1 MRQSPFLDDPRDMM
15 RHHIARVVASPIEE
29 VRAINLRAAEHHAA
43 LAKASGLDIVP
54 NSKPVDHVP
63 RGFGAMLAWMRRS
76 WKRLG
81 RWPSKALP

>member
-15 RHHIARVVASPIEE
+15 RRHIARAVASPIEE

-54 NSKPVDHVP
+54 KSKPVDTVP
-63 RGFGAMLAWMRRS
+63 RGFGAVMAWVRRS
-76 WKRLG
+76 WKRLSHWRG
-81 RWPSKALP
+81 KARP

>member
-15 RHHIARVVASPIEE
+15 RRHIARAVASPIEE

-54 NSKPVDHVP
+54 SSKPVDAVP
-63 RGFGAMLAWMRRS
+63 RGFGAVMAWMRRS
-76 WKRLG
+76 WKRLSHWRG
-81 RWPSKALP
+81 KALP